1 MLKVENLS
9 FAYSEE
15 ARFRFPDV
23 SLADGEDLVI
33 LGQSGVGKTTLLHL
47 MAGLLEPEAGSVVL
61 NGTMLQTLSGAALDR
76 YRGQHMGIVF
86 QKPDFVRALSV
97 LENLQLIQHLSKKGK
112 DTARCEAVLE
122 QLNMLDK
129 RNRKPHTLSEGE
141 QQRIAIAMAVVNQ
154 PALLLADEPTASLDD
169 ANCAS
174 VLALLKA
181 EAARAKAHLVIIT
194 HDQRVRA
201 AFDRHI
207 TL

>member
-86 QKPDFVRALSV
+86 QKPYFVRALSV
-97 LENLQLIQHLSKKGK
+97 MENLLLIQHLSKKGK
-112 DTARCEAVLE
+112 DVARCEAVLE

-129 RNRKPHTLSEGE
+129 RHRKPHTLSEGE

-154 PALLLADEPTASLDD
+154 PDLLLADEPTASLDD

-174 VLALLKA
+174 VLELLKH
-181 EAARAKAHLVIIT
+181 EANRAKAHLIIIT

-201 AFDRHI
+201 AFSNHI
-207 TL
+207 SL